1 MPDESTSTSTPEQSS
16 TDTAASSNT
25 IDTAPASGA
34 LTAMMNS
41 AMEKVKAVANK
52 LATDPIYSMFIS
64 FTVNGVNINSGMGGE
79 GGKYRDLIMS
89 LTNVK
94 NGSGEA
100 NNFTLLVAYAPSFDP
115 NFDANEFEK
124 ALTISPS
131 SEWDS
136 ATVAKK
142 LECTL
147 QYGYANDPSLRT
159 VTYKGL
165 MLNYTVDF
173 QDGMLIYTITGY
185 SGLTQYTESRTALSI
200 KEITATPEDVDNGAE
215 GNDNDSSTD
224 NNSSSKSK
232 SKSTGVDYGKS
243 ESTDNSKPS
252 ENSDSTTSE
261 GETEGEETDEPI
273 AIADTQVQ
281 VQPTVAAK
289 YIIEKYLP
297 NYAVSF
303 GDVKGQS
310 VYGSD
315 EAVVLNCQ
323 LDKNPMKALTDI
335 LNKAIHKSQAE
346 ILDGSST
353 LLSQNKITYSWY
365 VTDCETNGKPTIC
378 IIADDPLEDK
388 SAVHT
393 LTFNWGQPGTGTN
406 AINHFVLSFKPQF
419 EGSVILALADE
430 YNATS
435 QSEFT
440 ERVTTAKTKKK
451 EAEERAAQT
460 GSVGDF
466 RQMENA
472 DAELAA
478 ADKAL
483 NDATN
488 TEPGTDKM
496 TTVGSYFVDEQGNL
510 QVMEETTAAVP
521 GGDIRTVTANLEQMK
536 STWVSRVQYPYK
548 ADMET
553 FGVPCEL
560 PITGIIE
567 INALVG
573 YRGNISGRRH
583 HTSGKYQILGSED
596 IINSSGF
603 TTIWHLQKVEGV
615 PINSNASESG
625 TVDNTTT
632 GAGASS
638 DMKDATEQ
646 IEEGKSKASESSMD

>member
-1 MPDESTSTSTPEQSS
+1 MPDESTTTSTPEQSS
-16 TDTAASSNT
+16 ADTASSSNT
-25 IDTAPASGA
+25 VDTAPASGA
-34 LTAMMNS
+34 LTGMMNS
-41 AMEKVKAVANK
+41 AMTKVKAVANK
-52 LATDPIYSMFIS
+52 LATNPIYSMFIS
-64 FTVNGVNINSGMGGE
+64 FTVNGVNINTGMGGE

-147 QYGYANDPSLRT
+147 QYGYADDPSLRT

-173 QDGMLIYTITGY
+173 QDGMLVYTITGY

-200 KEITATPEDVDNGAE
+200 KEITATPEDVDDGSD
-215 GNDNDSSTD
+215 GNDNESSAD
-224 NNSSSKSK
+224 DASSSSKSK
-232 SKSTGVDYGKS
+232 SKSTGIDYGKS

-252 ENSDSTTSE
+252 ENSDGTNAEE
-261 GETEGEETDEPI
+261 GTDGEDTDEPI

-365 VTDCETNGKPTIC
+365 VTDCETNGKPTVC

-435 QSEFT
+435 QSAFT
-440 ERVTTAKTKKK
+440 EKTSKAKSKNK
-451 EAEERAAQT
+451 E
-460 GSVGDF
+460 S
-466 RQMENA
+466 NA
-472 DAELAA
+472 DNSQQQTENNQAAA

-632 GAGASS
+632 GAS
-638 DMKDATEQ
+638 DGMKDATEQ
-646 IEEGKSKASESSMD
+646 IEEGKSKVPEASMD